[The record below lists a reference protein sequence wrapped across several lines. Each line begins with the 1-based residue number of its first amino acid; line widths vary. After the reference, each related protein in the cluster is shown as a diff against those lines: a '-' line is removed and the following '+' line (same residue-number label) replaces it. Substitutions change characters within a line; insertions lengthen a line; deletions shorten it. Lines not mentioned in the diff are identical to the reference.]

1 METTFSATSLNQN
14 ASPLATTSLSGGTNL
29 LANSNPLDISNSS
42 SFSGRSSSQPS
53 SGSSAIGGNII
64 TGDGEWVIKGIDQ
77 KRFASLVQNTLDN
90 FTSTIFDRL
99 NDKYISENGDQLTS
113 SAVIKQNPFANG
125 NNPFG
130 EGNQP
135 VLPALDF
142 LKSQYGENFPL
153 PSGNASDLASGV
165 SDNPF
170 GGGANPVTGGGS
182 SAIGLAGDN
191 SVVVTGDGSG
201 NPLSGGANPGGDGSS
216 TIAIAAS
223 PDSPNAGS
231 TNPLAA
237 GGSGGGSNP
246 LAAGGSGGGTNPLA
260 AGGSGGGS
268 NPLAAGGSG
277 GSSNPLAAG
286 GSGGGSN
293 PLAAGGSG
301 SSSNPFA
308 SGGSGGMGNPLDGTS
323 NFDITSILGDTS
335 KASDKEILS
344 KVLDFTLDFAGSL
357 NSMGSNSPV
366 GSIGGN
372 DSPLKTPSDLLR
384 LYRSDMTAFGL
395 TVDSFTNFTGENNP
409 FAGTSNPF
417 AGSQGSGGLAEQEA
431 RLTKFLGWALDGL
444 LPFTGRP
451 NVFQTNEGELPLG
464 YGNRDFGTGN
474 AVIGNAN
481 RDYGKNNGSIGN
493 NNWNW
498 DSTTN
503 NASVGSG
510 NFNFGSENKTVGNA
524 NFSLDN
530 SNDNNTFGNGNW
542 NIGSGNSTLGNGNY
556 NFGNNNL
563 VIGNGNK
570 VFTSNSIVIGNG
582 NWSVVMEN
590 NATNLASISTIV
602 EKMNTLSLGTQ
613 IKGVVDNLVDTTVKK
628 MGNLFYGLTKDFDQ
642 SQKQTFD
649 NVIRQKDTYSL
660 QNPFASLA
668 SI

>member
-1 METTFSATSLNQN
+1 METSSSTSLNQN

-29 LANSNPLDISNSS
+29 LANSNPLAISNSS

-64 TGDGEWVIKGIDQ
+64 TGNGEWVIKGIDQ

-223 PDSPNAGS
+223 PDSPPNTGS
-231 TNPLAA
+231 T
-237 GGSGGGSNP
+237 
-246 LAAGGSGGGTNPLA
+246 
-260 AGGSGGGS
+260 
-268 NPLAAGGSG
+268 
-277 GSSNPLAAG
+277 NPLAAG

-474 AVIGNAN
+474 AIIGNAN

-510 NFNFGSENKTVGNA
+510 NFNFGSDNKTVGNA

-602 EKMNTLSLGTQ
+602 EKMNTLSLGTE

-649 NVIRQKDTYSL
+649 NVIREKDTYSL
-660 QNPFASLA
+660 ENPFAFLA
-668 SI
+668 SV